1 MTQYQIRKFELKIKV
16 IKQYKIYN
24 LKILLIYN
32 IISFLFPSIFNFF
45 DIFKLYTEINIFN
58 AK

>member
-1 MTQYQIRKFELKIKV
+1 MKILKIKV

-24 LKILLIYN
+24 LKLLLIYN
-32 IISFLFPSIFNFF
+32 IISFLFPLIFNFF
-45 DIFKLYTEINIFN
+45 DSFKLYKKINIFN

>member
-1 MTQYQIRKFELKIKV
+1 MKILKIKV
-16 IKQYKIYN
+16 IKQYLIYKI
-24 LKILLIYN
+24 KILLIYN